1 MKTILLSMNTMNIN
15 VLDEIHR
22 RMNSSNRF
30 DFEFESNSF
39 SMMYTSNIQ
48 TNRSNK
54 TNCYL
59 LIDYKIHTNVF
70 QRHFRNNFFLN
81 NDDDGFQS
89 NQRFHKLDNNLY
101 KENKRKEFN
110 WEIRLAFIT
119 TPSWPWRPIV
129 VFQII

>member
-1 MKTILLSMNTMNIN
+1 MKTILLSMNTTNIN

-30 DFEFESNSF
+30 DFEFELNSF

-110 WEIRLAFIT
+110 
-119 TPSWPWRPIV
+119 
-129 VFQII
+129 